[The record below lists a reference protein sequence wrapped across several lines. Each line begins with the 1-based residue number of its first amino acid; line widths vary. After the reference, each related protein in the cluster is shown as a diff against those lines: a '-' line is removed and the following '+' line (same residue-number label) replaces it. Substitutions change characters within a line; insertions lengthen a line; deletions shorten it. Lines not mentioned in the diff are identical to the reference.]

1 MHSAWREGDHPKV
14 RRSGCQNAVGFEVD
28 LSDPDGFARCHLTI
42 TEDHLNSQGIVH
54 GGIIA
59 MLLDVACGNTASA
72 WFDRDEHPVVLT
84 LSLNTSYVSAVS
96 QGRVTAV
103 ARPSGGGRKLAYV
116 NGELH
121 ADDGTLIA
129 AAAGVFKRK
138 TTK

>member
-1 MHSAWREGDHPKV
+1 MHSARREGDHPKV

-96 QGRVTAV
+96 EGRVTAV
-103 ARPSGGGRKLAYV
+103 ARSSGGGRKLAYV

-121 ADDGTLIA
+121 AEDGTLIA
-129 AAAGVFKRK
+129 TAAGVFKRK

>member
-1 MHSAWREGDHPKV
+1 MHSAQRDGDHPKV
-14 RRSGCQNAVGFEVD
+14 RRSSCRNAVGFEVD
-28 LSDPDGFARCHLTI
+28 LSDPDGCAKCHLTI
-42 TEDHLNSQGIVH
+42 REDHLNSQGIVH

-96 QGRVTAV
+96 GGRVTAV
-103 ARPSGGGRKLAYV
+103 AKPSGGGRKLAYV

-121 ADDGTLIA
+121 AEDGTLIA
-129 AAAGVFKRK
+129 TAAGVFKRRSSG
-138 TTK
+138 